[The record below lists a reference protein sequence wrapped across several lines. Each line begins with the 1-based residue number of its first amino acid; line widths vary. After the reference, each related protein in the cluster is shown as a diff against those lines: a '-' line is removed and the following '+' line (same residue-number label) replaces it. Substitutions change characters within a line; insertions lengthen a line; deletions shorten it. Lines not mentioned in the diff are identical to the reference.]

1 MKQRLTRRSLL
12 AAAPGGVAAACL
24 IAAPRPARADALS
37 MDGLLAINDDD
48 NAVMDA
54 LTDKMWNAPALVT
67 MAYVSNAS
75 DWSHHI
81 NNWPQ
86 QRTYS
91 VDFAAPGPAA
101 LKIDDANY
109 DSFSATLATLFA
121 LIDAAE
127 ARPDVRDFVNIATA
141 TTALNQNVRVPFAQQ
156 FSELVYLKL
165 LQLSRP
171 KNSPGAPLF
180 TAYSG
185 DWGDRLAAT
194 LQSTGFFIQEINAA
208 KYDSTRARRNLSL
221 QLYKLKQLKPNLVPV
236 VVRSWQSHDLDQT
249 IFPLAAKDPWPPN
262 YYDMMVQTKQKPLK
276 ALVDAFLATH
286 TVGSHQECVPV
297 TSMFGGEE
305 SCANVDDDYYGVS
318 FVEFL
323 RGQAATLGV
332 AR

>member
-12 AAAPGGVAAACL
+12 AAVPGGVAAACL
-24 IAAPRPARADALS
+24 FAAPRPLRADALS

-48 NAVMDA
+48 NAVMDV

-109 DSFSATLATLFA
+109 DSFSATLAMLFA

-141 TTALNQNVRVPFAQQ
+141 TTALEQNVRVPFAQQ

-165 LQLSRP
+165 LQLSHP

-185 DWGDRLAAT
+185 DWGDRLATT
-194 LQSTGFFIQEINAA
+194 LQDKSFINQELNVKDQAL
-208 KYDSTRARRNLSL
+208 ARRNLSL
-221 QLYKLKQLKPNLVPV
+221 QLYKLKQLKPNLVPAV
-236 VVRSWQSHDLDQT
+236 VQSWQAGDLGHT
-249 IFPLAAKDPWPPN
+249 IFALAAKDPWPRN

-297 TSMFGGEE
+297 PSMFGGEE
-305 SCANVDDDYYGVS
+305 SCANVDDDYYGAS